1 MSQLVDKA
9 EQHDT
14 ESDGEKWYPLGGNEN
29 QNDDENSREKWY
41 PLGGKVEQYNNEEDD
56 EDYSSEL
63 LKTVKTIHITSYED
77 VLGDIDVCRFDTL
90 RDMRNTMETW
100 DGEDLYWPAGF
111 RFYVDGEKV
120 ERDDEDKWSVMRL
133 PTVVDVKINED
144 YSRRKSESCD
154 MSIERN
160 EINGDKRMREEKIG
174 DDKES
179 TSDTSPTK
187 KKKSSSQ
194 CNVKTDTQITEEV

>member
-9 EQHDT
+9 EQHDN

-111 RFYVDGEKV
+111 RFYVNGEKV